1 MRKMQSRSII
11 GKYLHCDFCG
21 LNGVPSIDM
30 NIINHVP
37 QKQID
42 YNPELEVNEKCEQC
56 SDNQSNSFNRRLF
69 ICNACKDIVFI
80 PLAKTTLIDLE
91 ESK

>member
-1 MRKMQSRSII
+1 MTEESRSII

-56 SDNQSNSFNRRLF
+56 SDNQSIIRFCCVVSER
-69 ICNACKDIVFI
+69 A
-80 PLAKTTLIDLE
+80 
-91 ESK
+91 